1 MLDSVG
7 TPKGTMQALLGHT
20 IPEITREIYLLAIPK
35 EQRRA
40 IEGVERL
47 VFGPTFLTHLLE
59 VDKGQTRRSTRMRS
73 VVPHPVEKKAFQCGE
88 PYLGTSNLRS
98 YASNVVRVL
107 PYSTK
112 SFTNVARFDAA
123 SAFDFRYC

>member
-1 MLDSVG
+1 MRRLRHSHAPMLDSVG

-20 IPEITREIYLLAIPK
+20 IPEVTREIYLLAIPK

-59 VDKGQTRRSTRMRS
+59 GNKGQTRRSTPRRS
-73 VVPHPVEKKAFQCGE
+73 IVPHPVEKKTFQCGE
-88 PYLGTSNLRS
+88 PYLAPSNLRS
-98 YASNVVRVL
+98 LAPIL
-107 PYSTK
+107 
-112 SFTNVARFDAA
+112 
-123 SAFDFRYC
+123 CC